1 MKERLLKK
9 GVTLLLVAVI
19 VAAGVFASL
28 PGVSQ
33 AAAGTTYTVVLQK
46 GSPILSLVSVN
57 SSAAAPQLAQQ
68 EGITFKMVVDAK
80 AKTEKLKSTG
90 GTATY
95 YPVTIIGKSYK
106 APTQKFPMVG
116 GGGMAIQ
123 SSVMAKDA
131 KGKLYTSGGDVDI
144 SVVVGK
150 KAVEKVGD
158 GKVDPAGSMIF
169 PGLTI
174 TSIITLESTGKVI
187 MTTPS
192 IQTMTTGQASLV
204 VSGSKTRLD
213 GKKLPADDTTKAL
226 SNPLVGTPVDLN
238 AGTGILVS
246 TNGSIGNKSKQ
257 IGTTDFIG
265 GQIWNMK
272 ISK

>member
-1 MKERLLKK
+1 MKEQLLKK

-33 AAAGTTYTVVLQK
+33 AAGGTTYTVVLQK

-57 SSAAAPQLAQQ
+57 GSAPAPQLAQQ
-68 EGITFKMVVDAK
+68 EGVTFKMVVEAK
-80 AKTEKLKSTG
+80 AKTEKLKTG
-90 GTATY
+90 PATY
-95 YPVTIIGKSYK
+95 YPVTILAKSYK

-144 SVVVGK
+144 SVLVGK
-150 KAVEKVGD
+150 KVTEKIGD
-158 GKVDPAGSMIF
+158 GKVDPAGSMII
-169 PGLTI
+169 PGMTI
-174 TSIITLESTGKVI
+174 KSIITLESTGKVI

-192 IQTMTTGQASLV
+192 IQSMTTGQSSLV
-204 VSGSKTRLD
+204 VSGTKTRLD

-246 TNGSIGNKSKQ
+246 TDGSIGNKNKQ

>member
-9 GVTLLLVAVI
+9 GVTLLLVAII

-33 AAAGTTYTVVLQK
+33 AAGGTTYTVVLQK

-57 SSAAAPQLAQQ
+57 ASASAPQLAQQ

-80 AKTEKLKSTG
+80 AKTEKLKTG
-90 GTATY
+90 PATY
-95 YPVTIIGKSYK
+95 YPVTILAKSYK

-123 SSVMAKDA
+123 SSIMAKDA

-144 SVVVGK
+144 SVLVGK
-150 KAVEKVGD
+150 KVTEKIGD

-169 PGLTI
+169 QGVTI
-174 TSIITLESTGKVI
+174 TSVITLESSGKVI

-192 IQTMTTGQASLV
+192 IQSMTTGQSSLV
-204 VSGSKTRLD
+204 VSGSGTRLD

-238 AGTGILVS
+238 AGTGVLVS
-246 TNGSIGNKSKQ
+246 TDGSIGNKNKT